1 MSSGVGELRLFA
13 RYDEG
18 QGPVVVLLHGINA
31 DACDWRPVM
40 DRIGEGYRVI
50 AFDVL
55 GFGESPKPPD
65 IDYTADE
72 HALVLENTLRDMD
85 VHEPFLLVGYSL
97 GGDIA
102 IRYAS
107 TYPHR
112 LRRLFLLSAPFYLPP
127 GAMSKA
133 GFGQDFLHATVFE
146 KLWKL
151 LARSKRDDN
160 AIYQL
165 VTGRLEDFAKGFMRT
180 GDVPAHWDIMSK
192 NLINCIG
199 AATFVGDLPKLS
211 MPTVFALGVRD
222 PIVQP
227 DQTPALKRLKPDIE
241 IRRIVGLTADHFLLV
256 NIPERIADEIMR
268 DEVRSLN
275 VAWRGGK
282 GQPLLLLHGIDSS
295 SAQWMPAA
303 KALALHNDVAVI
315 DLLGF
320 GDSPAPMSLHYTMA
334 DHVTALAKTASSL
347 WGSAPSVRIAGEGLG
362 ALIALG
368 AAAAFPDNVTQV
380 VAFAPPLLVP
390 GARLGADNQDEG
402 LGQTM
407 AAREALAQYAGD
419 ERAQAVTSDAVEA
432 RIVPAARSLDNTVLA
447 TDADALLARVAAPTR
462 IVVPAKTAPVLR
474 EYVESQ
480 ADARPNVELAV
491 VEGRAENPLDD
502 PVAVVHAI
510 DPDRA
515 DEVRAAEGSAPV
527 KSRKSVRLV
536 DFVRGIDNALARRAI
551 LSLAAGIALLV
562 VHPIPARLVTTGF
575 AIWVFVSAVNT
586 ILGAVGLRRQRKSG
600 WLAWVLIG
608 GVGVGVGA
616 FMVLQIDF
624 AIGVVHL
631 YIAGYAGYLG
641 LADLYVA
648 WRAKATAKARWLLYV
663 EGAVGI
669 VTALAVFFSP
679 DHGAPLVQLAL
690 IAYFLATGGSLLLY
704 VAVVKRQ
711 ARARVR
717 ELLGS
722 ATSPRPA

>member
-1 MSSGVGELRLFA
+1 MSGGVEALRLFA

-18 QGPVVVLLHGINA
+18 QGPLVVLLHGINA
-31 DACDWRPVM
+31 DARDWRPVM
-40 DRIGEGYRVI
+40 DRMGEGYRII

-55 GFGESPKPPD
+55 GFGESPKPSD

-72 HALVLENTLRDMD
+72 HALVLENTLRDMGA
-85 VHEPFLLVGYSL
+85 HEPFLLVGYSL

-102 IRYAS
+102 VRYAS

-127 GAMSKA
+127 EAMSKA
-133 GFGQDFLHATVFE
+133 GFGQDFLHAAIFE

-151 LARSKRDDN
+151 LARSQRDDN

-180 GDVPAHWDIMSK
+180 GDVPAHWDVMSK
-192 NLINCIG
+192 NLVNCIS
-199 AATFVGDLPKLS
+199 AATFVDDLPRLS
-211 MPTVFALGVRD
+211 MPTVFALGIRD

-282 GQPLLLLHGIDSS
+282 GQPLLLLHGIESS
-295 SAQWMPAA
+295 SEQWMPAA
-303 KALALHNDVAVI
+303 KALALHNDVAVV

-320 GDSPAPMSLHYTMA
+320 GSSPAPMSLHYTMA
-334 DHVTALAKTASSL
+334 DHVAALAKTASAL

-362 ALIALG
+362 GLIALG

-390 GARLGADNQDEG
+390 GARLGADIQDEG

-419 ERAQAVTSDAVEA
+419 ERAQAVTSDEVEA
-432 RIVPAARSLDNTVLA
+432 RIVPAARSLENTVLA
-447 TDADALLARVAAPTR
+447 TDADELLARVVAAAR
-462 IVVPAKTAPVLR
+462 IVMPAQMAPVLR
-474 EYVESQ
+474 AYVESQ
-480 ADARPNVELAV
+480 AQARANVELAIV
-491 VEGRAENPLDD
+491 QGGDASALDD
-502 PVAVVHAI
+502 PAAVVRAI

-515 DEVRAAEGSAPV
+515 DEAKASKDKAPV
-527 KSRKSVRLV
+527 KPKKGATLV
-536 DFVRGIDNALARRAI
+536 DFVRGVDNALARRAI
-551 LSLAAGIALLV
+551 LSMAAGLALLV

-608 GVGVGVGA
+608 GVGLGVGA
-616 FMVLQIDF
+616 FMVLRIDF

-631 YIAGYAGYLG
+631 YVAGYAGYLG

-648 WRAKATAKARWLLYV
+648 ARAKETAKARWLLYA
-663 EGAVGI
+663 EGAVGV
-669 VTALAVFFSP
+669 VTALAVFFAP

-690 IAYFLATGGSLLLY
+690 IVYFLATGGSLLLY
-704 VAVVKRQ
+704 VVAVKRQ

-717 ELLGS
+717 ELLGV
-722 ATSPRPA
+722 AASPRTA